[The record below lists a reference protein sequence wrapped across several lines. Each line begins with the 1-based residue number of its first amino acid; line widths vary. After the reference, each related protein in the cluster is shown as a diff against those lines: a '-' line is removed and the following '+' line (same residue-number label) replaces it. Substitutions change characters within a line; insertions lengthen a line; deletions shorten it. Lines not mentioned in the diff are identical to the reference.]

1 MPSRSLTRELYI
13 SKTMEE
19 YKILSQKIIESTK
32 TFEKRLNEVCQQGW
46 KPISLA
52 AGQGGNAVLLQKI
65 DKYDRY

>member
-1 MPSRSLTRELYI
+1 MD
-13 SKTMEE
+13 E

-32 TFEKRLNEVCQQGW
+32 AFEKRLNEVCQQGW

-52 AGQGGNAVLLQKI
+52 AGQGGNSVLLQKI